1 MIGMAAKNPK
11 DDNTNNE
18 IGRALTAFSVG
29 KLRVGDKSQ
38 FEQPE
43 ATKEITGNWQDGG
56 SGAKRNMARN
66 KKHGIVRWARPAE
79 THIL

>member
-43 ATKEITGNWQDGG
+43 AMKEITGNWQDGG
-56 SGAKRNMARN
+56 KWSEEKYGEKQ
-66 KKHGIVRWARPAE
+66 E
-79 THIL
+79 TWDS

>member
-1 MIGMAAKNPK
+1 MIGMVAENPK
-11 DDNTNNE
+11 DDNTNE
-18 IGRALTAFSVG
+18 IGGALIAFSVG
-29 KLRVGDKSQ
+29 KLRVGGKSQ
-38 FEQPE
+38 FQQPE
-43 ATKEITGNWQDGG
+43 AMKEITGNWQDGG